1 MLYFDGSDQH
11 ECTSTGFLQVSP
23 TREQICYMWRLYF
36 STTNNMT
43 KYDEIIEGLKIA
55 ITLEVWQL
63 LVKGSF

>member
-1 MLYFDGSDQH
+1 
-11 ECTSTGFLQVSP
+11 
-23 TREQICYMWRLYF
+23 MWRLYF

-63 LVKGSF
+63 LVKVSF